1 MLVLRMPN
9 KNSLLI
15 LKKSIFNKLQ
25 YLELRRKIN
34 KIKLLVM
41 DVDGVLT
48 DGKLYLDTQGSLM
61 KSFDVKDGLG
71 IKLLQEQNIKIVFF
85 SGGSGGAT
93 EKRAE
98 TLKIDFCQVGIKN
111 KFTALAN
118 LQKKLAL
125 KKEDTAYVGDDLND
139 IPVKKLVNIFFA
151 PRDASK
157 YVLKACDV
165 ILKNNGGN
173 GAIRELSERIL
184 NTKGDFSHILKKGW
198 LESNK

>member
-1 MLVLRMPN
+1 MLN

-15 LKKSIFNKLQ
+15 LKKSIFNQLK
-25 YLELRRKIN
+25 YLELKRKIN
-34 KIKLLVM
+34 KIKLLVL

-71 IKLLQEQNIKIVFF
+71 IKLLQEHNIKVVFF
-85 SGGSGGAT
+85 SGGAGGAT

-98 TLKIDFCQVGIKN
+98 TLKIDFYQVGIKN

-151 PRDASK
+151 PRDSSK

-165 ILKNNGGN
+165 ILKKNGGN

-184 NTKGDFSHILKKGW
+184 NTKKSFSYIKKKGW
-198 LESNK
+198 LESNE

>member
-1 MLVLRMPN
+1 MILKRN
-9 KNSLLI
+9 QLLI
-15 LKKSIFNKLQ
+15 LIKLVFNELNWLKLKG
-25 YLELRRKIN
+25 KIK

-48 DGKLYLDTQGSLM
+48 DGKLYLDSQGSLM

-71 IKLLQEQNIKIVFF
+71 VKLLMENNIKIVFL

-98 TLKIDFCQVGIKN
+98 TLKIDYCQVGSKN
-111 KFTALAN
+111 KLIAMAN
-118 LQKKLAL
+118 LQKKFSLT
-125 KKEDTAYVGDDLND
+125 KEDTAYVGDDLND

-157 YVLKACDV
+157 YVLKTCDV
-165 ILKNNGGN
+165 ILKNSGGN

-184 NTKGDFSHILKKGW
+184 NSKGVFYDIRKKGW
-198 LESNK
+198 LELNE

>member
-1 MLVLRMPN
+1 MLVLKMLEN
-9 KNSLLI
+9 NSFLI
-15 LKKSIFNKLQ
+15 LNKSILNVLKW
-25 YLELRRKIN
+25 LELKRKIN

-48 DGKLYLDTQGSLM
+48 DGKLYLDSQGSLM

-71 IKLLQEQNIKIVFF
+71 VKLLMENNIKIVFL

-98 TLKIDFCQVGIKN
+98 TLKIDYCQVGSKN
-111 KFTALAN
+111 KLIAMAN
-118 LQKKLAL
+118 LQKKFSLT
-125 KKEDTAYVGDDLND
+125 KEDTAYVGDDLND

-157 YVLKACDV
+157 YVLKTCDV
-165 ILKNNGGN
+165 ILKNSGGN

-184 NTKGDFSHILKKGW
+184 NSKGVFYDIRKKGW
-198 LESNK
+198 LELNE